1 MGEREARHDQ
11 GRTAETIIVW
21 FRRDLRLHDHPA
33 LTAALAAGRRVIP
46 LFIFD
51 ETLLG
56 GRWPAA
62 NRVWFMHEAVRS
74 LGEAL
79 RERGGHLAI
88 RTGVPEKV
96 LPEFAGEC
104 GAQAVYVTRD
114 YGPYA
119 RGRDRRV
126 AAALAGVGVGFAAK
140 RGLLI
145 HEPEEILSGEG
156 KVYTVFSPYRR
167 RWEASPP
174 RGVLTA
180 PEEIATPPGVGWGQ
194 LPALTALG
202 CDGPTAHDI
211 PTPSEDAARAR
222 LDAWIADGVAE
233 YADSRDNL
241 AADGTSRLSQDLH
254 WGLLSPVEVMRR
266 AHGGGA
272 GRATFRSE
280 LCWRDFYYQIL
291 FHHPRVTREPFN
303 QTYTRLPWHH
313 GQEEIAAW
321 WAGRTGYPVVDAAMR
336 QLVALGW
343 MHNRARMIAASFLT
357 KHLLTDYRVGE
368 EFFMRHLT
376 DGDLASNNGGWQW
389 ASSVGTDAQPY
400 FRVFNPTL
408 QAKRYDPAGEYIRHW
423 VPELAQVPVRY
434 IHEPWTMP
442 DEVQKETGCRI
453 GSDYPPPIVDHVAA
467 RERALAFFKD
477 AAGRAQ

>member
-1 MGEREARHDQ
+1 MGEREARHDG
-11 GRTAETIIVW
+11 GRAAETIIVW

-79 RERGGHLAI
+79 RARGGDLAV

-104 GAQAVYVTRD
+104 GADAVYVTRD

-126 AAALAGVGVGFAAK
+126 AAALDGIGVAFAAK
-140 RGLLI
+140 RGLLV
-145 HEPEEILSGEG
+145 HEPEAILSGEG

-167 RWEASPP
+167 RWEARAP
-174 RGVLTA
+174 RAALPA
-180 PEEIATPPGVGWGQ
+180 PETIAIPAGVAWGR
-194 LPALTALG
+194 LPALASLG
-202 CDGPTAHDI
+202 CDGPTARDI
-211 PTPSEDAARAR
+211 PTPSEAAARAR

-233 YADSRDNL
+233 YAESRDAL
-241 AADGTSRLSQDLH
+241 ASEGTSRLSQDLH
-254 WGLLSPVEVMRR
+254 WGLLSPIEVLRR

-272 GRATFRSE
+272 GGATFRSE
-280 LCWRDFYYQIL
+280 ICWRDFYHQIL
-291 FHHPRVTREPFN
+291 FHHPRVTRAPFN
-303 QTYTRLPWHH
+303 ETYTALPW
-313 GQEEIAAW
+313 QRENVESEAW
-321 WAGRTGYPVVDAAMR
+321 YAGRTGYPVVDAAMR

-343 MHNRARMIAASFLT
+343 MHNRARMITASFLT

-376 DGDLASNNGGWQW
+376 DGDLAANNGGWQW
-389 ASSVGTDAQPY
+389 AASVGTDAQPY

-408 QAKRYDPAGEYIRHW
+408 QGRRYDPAGDYIRRW
-423 VPELAQVPVRY
+423 VPELARVPTRY

-442 DEVQKETGCRI
+442 ADVQAEAGCRI
-453 GSDYPPPIVDHVAA
+453 GHEYPAPIVDHTAA
-467 RERALAFFKD
+467 RARALAFFTD
-477 AAGRAQ
+477 AAGRAR

>member
-1 MGEREARHDQ
+1 MSEREARHDE
-11 GRTAETIIVW
+11 GRAAEAIIVW

-33 LTAALAAGRRVIP
+33 LTAALAAGKRVIP

-62 NRVWFMHEAVRS
+62 NRVWFMYEAVRS
-74 LGEAL
+74 LGDGL

-88 RTGVPEKV
+88 RTGVPEMI
-96 LPEFAGEC
+96 LPVFAREC
-104 GAQAVYVTRD
+104 GAGAVYVTRD

-126 AAALAGVGVGFAAK
+126 AAALEGVGVGFAAK
-140 RGLLI
+140 RGLLV

-156 KVYTVFSPYRR
+156 KIYTVFSPYRR
-167 RWEASPP
+167 RWEASGP
-174 RGVLTA
+174 RSVLPA
-180 PEEIATPPGVGWGQ
+180 PDTIATPPNISWGR
-194 LPALTALG
+194 LPTLVALG

-211 PTPSEDAARAR
+211 PTPREDAARAR

-233 YADSRDNL
+233 YADSRDDL
-241 AADGTSRLSQDLH
+241 AAEGTSRLSQDLH
-254 WGLLSPVEVMRR
+254 WGLLSPVEVLYR
-266 AHGGGA
+266 AGGGGV
-272 GRATFRSE
+272 GRATFRAE
-280 LCWRDFYYQIL
+280 ICWRDFYYQIL
-291 FHHPRVTREPFN
+291 FHHPRVAHRPFN
-303 QTYTRLPWHH
+303 ETYTHLPW
-313 GQEEIAAW
+313 QRENAESEAW
-321 WAGRTGYPVVDAAMR
+321 YAGRTGYPVVDAAMR

-343 MHNRARMIAASFLT
+343 MHNRARMITASFLT

-368 EFFMRHLT
+368 AFFMRHLT

-389 ASSVGTDAQPY
+389 AASVGTDAQPY

-408 QAKRYDPAGEYIRHW
+408 QAQRYDPSGDYIRRW
-423 VPELAQVPVRY
+423 VPELAGVPTKY

-442 DEVQKETGCRI
+442 ATVQEEAGCRI
-453 GSDYPPPIVDHVAA
+453 GRDYPAPIVDHAAA

-477 AAGRAQ
+477 AAGRAK